1 MSSMVRTTIVSA
13 LALLAFTPAL
23 APAQT
28 AGLRPEDG
36 SDWDAARTSLRA
48 LPPGNMVQAI
58 ARWKLLSANPGFTFN
73 DYAGFLMAY
82 PGLPEETKLRA
93 YAEASLEREAV
104 DSRQITAY
112 FDRFPP
118 LTNAGR
124 AAHAMA
130 LYALGRADAP
140 QAARAAWRGG
150 AMSDA
155 AEASLQARIGP
166 ALSVDDHDTRMDA
179 LLWAGATAPAERE
192 LFYTSPAR
200 RATFAARLAM
210 ASGQDPAAVGL
221 TAGPQAQSDPGY
233 IYNRSLY
240 LRSKGQSGAAAGL
253 LALRP
258 RSALLPREPRKW
270 IGELLSVARGADAA
284 SAVRIAAGSDDMFAP
299 GADVSRQSFA
309 IRDDYTSLMWLGGTK
324 ALGSLGDG
332 RRAAPLFYRYGTAAR
347 TPQTRAKGFYW
358 AGRASAKASDSAEA
372 ARYFQLAA
380 QYPDQYYGML
390 ALERLGL
397 PLPAF
402 AGVPTVIPTPDQRA
416 GFNARPLTLAVR
428 EVARESDWPTAI
440 RFFRE
445 ISDKAENEA
454 DHVMVAELA
463 RELGRRD
470 LGVILGQSAQGDGLG
485 NFQRIAFPLI
495 PVTAGSDWT
504 MVHAI
509 SRQES
514 QFAMNAISH
523 AGARGLMQLMPSTAR
538 EQARIAGLD
547 YDPQALTTDAGYNLT
562 LGGGYFGRMMDYYG
576 GSYPLAVAAYNA
588 GAGNV
593 NKWLRLYGDP
603 RTGAIDWID
612 WIEKIPLS
620 ETRNYVQRVLENA
633 VVYEAMNPQR
643 ASYKGTNPLSHFMG
657 KRYPG

>member
-1 MSSMVRTTIVSA
+1 MSSMVRTTIISA
-13 LALLAFTPAL
+13 LIMLAYTPSL
-23 APAQT
+23 ASAQT
-28 AGLRPEDG
+28 QGLRPEDG
-36 SDWDAARTSLRA
+36 SDWDVARTTLQA
-48 LPPGNMVQAI
+48 LPPGNMVQAV
-58 ARWKLLSANPGFTFN
+58 ARWKLLTASSGFTFT
-73 DYAGFLMAY
+73 DYATFLLTY
-82 PGLPEETKLRA
+82 PGLPDETKLRA
-93 YAEASLEREAV
+93 SAEASLDREAV
-104 DSRQITAY
+104 DSRQLAAF

-118 LTNAGR
+118 LTNPGR
-124 AAHAMA
+124 AAYAMA
-130 LYALGRADAP
+130 LYALGRP
-140 QAARAAWRGG
+140 QAAEAARAAWRGG

-155 AEASLQARIGP
+155 AEANLQARIGP
-166 ALSVDDHDTRMDA
+166 ALTLDDHDARMDA
-179 LLWAGATAPAERE
+179 LLWAGATASADRE
-192 LFYTSPAR
+192 LVYTSPAR
-200 RATFAARLAM
+200 RPTFTARLALAKGQDPGAM
-210 ASGQDPAAVGL
+210 ASGD
-221 TAGPQAQSDPGY
+221 AQIDPGY
-233 IYNRSLY
+233 IYNRSRY
-240 LRSKGQSGAAAGL
+240 LRTKGQSSSAASL

-258 RSALLPREPRKW
+258 RSTALPREPRKW
-270 IGELLSVARGADAA
+270 VGELLAVARSAEAS
-284 SAVRIAAGSDDMFAP
+284 SAVRIATGSDDMFVP

-347 TPQTRAKGFYW
+347 TPQTRSKGFYW
-358 AGRASAKASDSAEA
+358 AGRASAQAGDGAGA
-372 ARYFQLAA
+372 TRYFQLAA

-397 PLPAF
+397 PLPPFNGAPQV
-402 AGVPTVIPTPDQRA
+402 VPTADQRA
-416 GFNARPLTLAVR
+416 AFNARPITQAVR
-428 EVARESDWPTAI
+428 EVARESDWPTAV

-445 ISDKAENEA
+445 ISDQAESEA

-463 RELGRRD
+463 RQLGRRD

-495 PVTAGSDWT
+495 PVTPGADWT

-523 AGARGLMQLMPSTAR
+523 AGARGLMQLMPATAR
-538 EQARIAGLD
+538 EQARKTGLD

-593 NKWLRLYGDP
+593 NKWLRLNGDP
-603 RTGAIDWID
+603 RTGAVDWVE
-612 WIEKIPLS
+612 WAEKIPIS

-633 VVYEAMNPQR
+633 VVYEAMNPAR
-643 ASYKGTNPLSHFMG
+643 ARYKGTNPLSHFLG